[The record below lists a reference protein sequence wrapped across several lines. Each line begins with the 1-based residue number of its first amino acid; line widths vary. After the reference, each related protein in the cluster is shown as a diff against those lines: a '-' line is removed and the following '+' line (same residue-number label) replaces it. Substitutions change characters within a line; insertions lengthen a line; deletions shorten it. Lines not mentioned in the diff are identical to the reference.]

1 MDKVY
6 RASVVTKLADIG
18 EKNSR
23 NIYKSTC
30 CKYFLMELYYYYYCC
45 YYYYYLIGRMVLS

>member
-30 CKYFLMELYYYYYCC
+30 CKYFLMELYYYYYYC